1 MRLTKTETGQQ
12 AFKERSPLFTARQRT
27 TFIMFDGNKTVEQV
41 LAATSAMGV
50 TQDDVD
56 AMISNG
62 FLAVVG
68 GSAAATQATTPM
80 PLASDAGAA
89 PAAPQ
94 RSAAERYLEGKA
106 MATKLTSGLG
116 LRGFRL
122 NLSVES
128 AGGVDDLIKLLPKIQ
143 EVVDAKA
150 AAELERIL
158 KG

>member
-68 GSAAATQATTPM
+68 GAAPSAPTEPM
-80 PLASDAGAA
+80 PLSPAAAAA
-89 PAAPQ
+89 PAASQ
-94 RSAAERYLEGKA
+94 RSAAERYLEGKT
-106 MATKLTSGLG
+106 MATKLTSALG

-128 AGGVDDLIKLLPKIQ
+128 AAGLDDLIKLLPKIQ
-143 EVVDAKA
+143 DAVDAKA
-150 AAELERIL
+150 GAELERIL